1 MTKQELREAVL
12 GEKMRKLAEHDYKT
26 NKKLRE
32 LKMPDQDMK
41 ALALRGGRP
50 RHGETLQ
57 EARNRRG
64 LD

>member
-1 MTKQELREAVL
+1 MTEREHKEAIL
-12 GEKMRKLAEHDYKT
+12 GQKMAQLVAHDYKT